1 MALQSWL
8 ERLEIEPNGTTRPY
22 DIVSKDFRLHP
33 FTTPDKDFPH
43 CCKDHFLSFQELT
56 EWANTFLPEAE
67 SMMLAKK
74 TLFNLS
80 NTESFIL
87 FTFNQDD
94 WYEEIS
100 DFIEYN
106 IFSFGS
112 SINHA
117 ERYLMKLGGFIK
129 TIQIPNN
136 YHKSRKLDDLIL
148 LWLKNSMFSRD
159 LFHLRKAFDKWF
171 YSFPFELSF
180 LSKLKDKYDL
190 FFGIVNDDFTD
201 YDDSS
206 FMVEIN
212 KMTDAIL
219 YNHNTSNLYKQKLI
233 TDPAKLKFEL
243 IASQRTYKLNNE
255 NFYGQNSESDPEYRR
270 MIQKWFKDEIKFVTY
285 VSKLNAPKKSPK
297 SEVKEEQFLSAKKQK
312 LNEVNPNTFESMFSD
327 QFAANASLEV
337 LRTLEKPVINE
348 SNVYVGKNK
357 GIIPIWIRM
366 LKSYPELFI
375 SSLTEIEIKDILN
388 QKIKNLNLS
397 KDASEFRKDYKRLDT
412 EELLLEMKTIFSKSS
427 QPSKFSQSSQK
438 GKLGK

>member
-1 MALQSWL
+1 MALKSWL
-8 ERLEIEPNGTTRPY
+8 EGLEIEPDGTTKPY
-22 DIVSKDFRLHP
+22 EIVPKDFRLHFP
-33 FTTPDKDFPH
+33 TTDKDFPH
-43 CCKDHFLSFQELT
+43 CCEDHLASFQET
-56 EWANTFLPEAE
+56 KEWANVFLPEEDAIR
-67 SMMLAKK
+67 LAKK
-74 TLFNLS
+74 TLLNFA

-112 SINHA
+112 RINYA

-136 YHKSRKLDDLIL
+136 YHKSRKLDDLTL

-159 LFHLRKAFDKWF
+159 LFHLRRTFDRWF
-171 YSFPFELSF
+171 YTFPFELSF
-180 LSKLKDKYDL
+180 LKDLKDKYDL
-190 FFGIVNDDFTD
+190 FFGIVNDDFIDFDETA
-201 YDDSS
+201 
-206 FMVEIN
+206 FMTEIN

-219 YNHNTSNLYKQKLI
+219 YNHNTSNLYKQGLI

-255 NFYGQNSESDPEYRR
+255 NFYGQNSDSDPEYRR

-285 VSKLNAPKKSPK
+285 VSKLNAPNISEKT
-297 SEVKEEQFLSAKKQK
+297 EVKEEQIQGAKKQNLK
-312 LNEVNPNTFESMFSD
+312 DVIPNTFESMFSN
-327 QFAANASLEV
+327 QVAANASLEV

-388 QKIKNLNLS
+388 QKIINLNLS

-427 QPSKFSQSSQK
+427 QLSIFSQSSQQ
-438 GKLGK
+438 GKVGK